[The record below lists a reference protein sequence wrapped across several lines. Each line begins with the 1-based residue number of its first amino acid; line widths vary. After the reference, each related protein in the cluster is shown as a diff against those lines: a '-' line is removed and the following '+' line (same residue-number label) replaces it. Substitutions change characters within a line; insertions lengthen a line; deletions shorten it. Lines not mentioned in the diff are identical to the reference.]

1 VPFSSGEQEL
11 IGLDERGDRS
21 IIGFVGIG
29 SNLGDPLANCVDAIN
44 RVDSSRGI
52 RVVRRSSFYHTEPF
66 GNREQDWFVN
76 AVVEIRTI
84 LTPGELLHTL
94 QSVETAMGR
103 VRGGEKWAPR
113 SIDLDILFYG
123 QHLVNDPGLAIPH
136 PELHKRR
143 FVLIPLNEIAPYVI
157 HPAFGVSI
165 KGLLSRIRDESLV
178 KIISE
183 ESSQTFG
190 TL

>member
-1 VPFSSGEQEL
+1 MPFRGGELEL
-11 IGLDERGDRS
+11 IGLEKRIDRG
-21 IIGFVGIG
+21 IISFVGIG
-29 SNLGDPLANCVDAIN
+29 SNLGDPLLNCVDAIS
-44 RVDSSRGI
+44 RLESSRGI
-52 RVVRRSSFYHTEPF
+52 RVVRRSSFYRTEPF
-66 GNREQDWFVN
+66 GNREQGWFIN

-84 LTPGELLHTL
+84 LKPDALLHTL
-94 QSVETAMGR
+94 QSVEKAMGR

-113 SIDLDILFYG
+113 SIDLDILFYD
-123 QHLVNDPGLAIPH
+123 QHLVNDPGLTIPH

-165 KGLLSRIRDESLV
+165 KGLLSRIQDQSLV
-178 KIISE
+178 RIISE